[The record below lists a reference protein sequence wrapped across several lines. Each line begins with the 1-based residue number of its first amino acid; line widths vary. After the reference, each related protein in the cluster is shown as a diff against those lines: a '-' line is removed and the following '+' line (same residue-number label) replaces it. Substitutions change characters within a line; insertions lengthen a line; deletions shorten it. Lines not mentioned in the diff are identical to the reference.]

1 MHSTPATATAPRVPH
16 PRRTG
21 SPKLLKRLLLACAP
35 VLLVALAACGGASA
49 GASSSPTAQPVK
61 LTVFAAASLKGAF
74 TDIGKA
80 YSQQHPNVT
89 VTFNFAG
96 SDALATQINQ
106 GAPADVFASANGTQM
121 NVVVSAGT
129 IDGSGVKTFAHNR
142 LVLIYPTANPAKIQ
156 SLQDIAKPG
165 IKVDLAAKT
174 VPVGQ
179 YALTFLDAAS
189 ADPSF
194 GASYKTNVLK
204 NVVSYE
210 TDVKSVLSKVALGEA
225 DAGIVYTT
233 DAATETGKVG
243 TVAIPDTLNT
253 IALYPIGVVKSS
265 KQSATAADFVS
276 YVVSTAGQ
284 ATLAKYGFIAGDVG
298 KQYSPPGA

>member
-1 MHSTPATATAPRVPH
+1 MHQMPSTTRAPH
-16 PRRTG
+16 SRRT
-21 SPKLLKRLLLACAP
+21 SLLKRLLLACVP
-35 VLLVALAACGGASA
+35 VMLIALTLAACGSSTPA
-49 GASSSPTAQPVK
+49 ASSTPAPVK
-61 LTVFAAASLKGAF
+61 LNVFAAASLQGAF

-80 YSQQHPNVT
+80 YSQAHSNVT

-106 GAPADVFASANGTQM
+106 GAPADVFASANATQM
-121 NVVVSAGT
+121 NNVVTPGN
-129 IDGSGVKTFAHNR
+129 IDGSAVRTFAHNR
-142 LVLIYPTANPAKIQ
+142 LVVIYPTANPANIQ
-156 SLQDIAKPG
+156 TLQDLGKAG
-165 IKVDLAAKT
+165 VKVVLADKT

-179 YALTFLDAAS
+179 YALQFLDLAA

-243 TVAIPDTLNT
+243 SVTIPDNLNV
-253 IALYPIGVVKSS
+253 IALYPIGVVKAS
-265 KQSATAADFVS
+265 KQTTTAQAFID
-276 YVVSTAGQ
+276 YVMSSEGQ
-284 ATLAKYGFIAGDVG
+284 ATLAKYGFIAGGDG
-298 KQYSPPGA
+298 KQYAPPAS